1 MAEQTLIGAG
11 AGGVS
16 QSPTTKEITTDKNI
30 SFANDNTVYQK
41 TTFET
46 TIDGSTSTKQVAI
59 SVPADVVL
67 KTIDGSSKTDFKG
80 VFLAP
85 TVVT

>member
-16 QSPTTKEITTDKNI
+16 QSPTTKEIITEKSI

-41 TTFET
+41 TTFEK
-46 TIDGSTSTKQVAI
+46 TIDGNASTKQVAI
-59 SVPADVVL
+59 SVPADVIL
-67 KTIDGSSKTDFKG
+67 KT
-80 VFLAP
+80 
-85 TVVT
+85 TV